1 MTKTNCKFVNF
12 DQCTTFLFWRFEGR
26 SHCRQE
32 FTLSYPLANAT
43 YTGSNVYAILR
54 APKSASTEALGKIYA
69 DM

>member
-1 MTKTNCKFVNF
+1 MKSLIN
-12 DQCTTFLFWRFEGR
+12 LFNAQLFFRSFEGL

-54 APKSASTEALGKIYA
+54 APKSASTEALGKI
-69 DM
+69 